1 MTGATSLAWAPRMIV
16 YTVKQNESG
25 LWSVSYMGVAL
36 ADGLQLGPAIK
47 HARNAARAEHLES
60 GLTTRVEMHDAD
72 AIMPLANY
80 QKLQDIWTGA
90 TA

>member
-1 MTGATSLAWAPRMIV
+1 MIL

-25 LWSVSYMGVAL
+25 LWCIRYMSVTL

-47 HARNAARAEHLES
+47 QARDVARAEHLES
-60 GLTTRVEMHDAD
+60 GLTTRVEMHGAA
-72 AIMPLANY
+72 AIVPLANY
-80 QKLQDIWTGA
+80 QALRGAWTGA